1 MRRFLRENSLSLAFL
16 ILFLLEFFGQS
27 LAGWKSFNEQQ
38 AAHGAS
44 AISWGGYAVS
54 PEFGSAVLE
63 NWQSEY
69 LQFAL
74 FILAT
79 IWLIQKG
86 SNESKR
92 LEDAGLE
99 SDEKQ
104 KIGRHAPMR
113 APGWA
118 RAGGW
123 RTAIYANSLLVLMFI
138 IFFASWLGQSVT
150 GWREYNDA
158 QREHGQ
164 ATIGWARFVVNPTF
178 WEGTRQNW
186 QSEFL
191 AVGSIVVF
199 SIYLRQRGSP
209 ESKPVGSPHDD
220 TAASG

>member
-16 ILFLLEFFGQS
+16 ILFLLAFFGQS

-44 AISWGGYAVS
+44 AISWGGYVVS

-104 KIGRHAPMR
+104 KIGRHAPTR

-123 RTAIYANSLLVLMFI
+123 RTAIYANSLLVVMFI

-164 ATIGWARFVVNPTF
+164 ATIGWARFLVNPTF
-178 WEGTRQNW
+178 WEGTLQNW